1 MASTMPQAPALRYV
15 IEDNAAP
22 LAKNTGLVVLN
33 PATPGRSYYAV
44 TVTVGGVETRVVN
57 ASNALTTPVDETV
70 AQGVPVLQRVEKPAV
85 HLYIER
91 PELRFYVRWES
102 PPNAS
107 VEGKP
112 FDYLIGLPPM
122 RRSPAPVGIHLHAW
136 GGSLMGGYGWWY
148 NAEQGAILLATN
160 QIPYDW
166 WTGYHEA
173 YFDPGPRRAQ
183 DWQRGVVRPYTQRRL
198 LSFLDWT
205 AANFKVDL
213 SRTFTGGA
221 SMGGSGATMLAIRY
235 PDRIG
240 WSIGWVG
247 VHRPSQ
253 SPTFKSSY
261 VGAYGD
267 PEWGVRFE
275 DGTPV
280 WDYYDDVW
288 YLRQYPSVKRGSSP
302 SRTARTTAASDGP
315 GSRFRCVPSRRPRRP
330 HLFVWGQGGHGQRAV
345 MPE

>member
-1 MASTMPQAPALRYV
+1 M
-15 IEDNAAP
+15 
-22 LAKNTGLVVLN
+22 
-33 PATPGRSYYAV
+33 
-44 TVTVGGVETRVVN
+44 
-57 ASNALTTPVDETV
+57 
-70 AQGVPVLQRVEKPAV
+70 
-85 HLYIER
+85 
-91 PELRFYVRWES
+91 
-102 PPNAS
+102 
-107 VEGKP
+107 
-112 FDYLIGLPPM
+112 
-122 RRSPAPVGIHLHAW
+122 
-136 GGSLMGGYGWWY
+136 
-148 NAEQGAILLATN
+148 LLATN

-213 SRTFTGGA
+213 SRTFAGGI

-235 PDRIG
+235 PDRIA

-253 SPTFKSSY
+253 SPRFKSSY
-261 VGAYGD
+261 VGVYGD

-288 YLRQYPSVKRGSSP
+288 YLRQYPERETGFITFSNGKNDGGIGWPQAVDF
-302 SRTARTTAASDGP
+302 ARALQETK
-315 GSRFRCVPSRRPRRP
+315 RP
-330 HLFVWGQGGHGQRAV
+330 HLFVWGQEGHGQRAI
-345 MPE
+345 MPNDQQREMPIDIRLNQTLPAFTNCSLDDNPGNGSPDSGDPDGQFNRYLSWATNDIVDQADRWEMTLQLQEAAPAARCTVDVTPRRCQHFKAKPGDGFTWSTGGGQSGRVVADRLGLVTVPGVAMTKGNTRLRIVRDRTTAQ